1 MEYIIASEVMLW
13 MAVVALAFV
22 CLALS
27 RQVGILHERSAP
39 LGAVISDKGP
49 EIGDVS
55 PKFDLSDH
63 KGNLITLGGKRPT
76 GADQLALFLAPNCP
90 MCNKVLPTARAMAS
104 DEKLDVVVVSDGPKE
119 EHEEFLKTHDLGAIP
134 YVISAEVGMRFQVGR
149 VPYAILINSDGKIAA
164 KGLVNT
170 REHLESLLEARTLGV
185 QSMQE
190 YIEKHHH
197 HADHAMHAVNNGADR
212 AALDGSAVQQ

>member
-1 MEYIIASEVMLW
+1 MEYIVASEVMLW

-49 EIGDVS
+49 DIGDMA

-63 KGNLITLGGKRPT
+63 KGNVMTLGGQRPG

-90 MCNKVLPTARAMAS
+90 MCNKVLPTARAMAN
-104 DEKLDVVVVSDGPKE
+104 DEKLDVVVISDGPRE
-119 EHEEFLKTHDLGAIP
+119 EHEEFLKTHDLGTIP
-134 YVISAEVGMRFQVGR
+134 YVISADVGMRFQVGR
-149 VPYAILINSDGKIAA
+149 VPYAVLINGDGTIAA

-170 REHLESLLEARTLGV
+170 REHLESLLEARTMGV

-197 HADHAMHAVNNGADR
+197 HPDHTMHAANNGTDR
-212 AALDGSAVQQ
+212 AALGSSAAQQ